1 MNITKNDFSFGRYKS
16 DIKKK
21 IKSFENTEIPER
33 IFKKDFTVWKES
45 PEYEQLIKNRLGW
58 LLLPVTMQ
66 EKADE
71 IDSFVS
77 EIRKSGFEYA
87 VVMGMGGSS
96 MCPEVCRDT
105 FGVRKGY
112 LNLFVLDSTD
122 PQSVTDIEN
131 SIDISKTL
139 FIVSSKSGSTIEVDS
154 FLRYFFAKTE
164 EIFSEDAGSRFIAVT
179 DPGTYL
185 DSLSTE
191 LGFRKTFVNPADI
204 GGRYSALSFF
214 GLVPAALIG
223 VDVKRFLKKAED
235 VMNMCFED
243 SFFKNIGFST
253 GVITAYL
260 SEFGV
265 DKLTFVL
272 SDKIK
277 SFGYWVEQL
286 IAESTGKEGK
296 GILPIEGENTGKANS
311 YSRDRFFVNIYLKK
325 DKNKNKNK
333 NRVRFLAKKKY
344 PVLNIEIDEL
354 YDLGGLFYLWEFATA
369 VMGYAMDIN
378 PFDEPNVKESKDN
391 TSKVLKYYEENKKL
405 PEQAAISENKKIK
418 LYSGKESDTLNLLS
432 FKKDKVK
439 ISEVMKYFTD
449 QYTAGDYFA
458 IMAYLNR
465 TEKTDILLQELREI
479 LRSNFKSA
487 TTVGYGPRF
496 LHSTGQFHK
505 GGPDKGMFIQ
515 IVCDDKT
522 DIEIPGK
529 NFSFSILKQAQSEGD
544 FESLQKHDRRVLKF
558 STGKDINKGLKEII
572 KQFRKAL
579 KNK

>member
-21 IKSFENTEIPER
+21 IEKIETSDIPER
-33 IFKKDFTVWKES
+33 IFNKDFTVWKDL
-45 PEYEQLIKNRLGW
+45 PEFEQLIKNRLGW
-58 LLLPVTMQ
+58 LMLPITMQ
-66 EKADE
+66 EKTDE

-77 EIRKSGFEYA
+77 EIRKSRFEYA

-122 PQSVTDIEN
+122 PQSVSDIEN

-164 EIFSEDAGSRFIAVT
+164 EIFSDDAGSRFIAVT

-185 DSLSTE
+185 DSLSAE

-223 VDVKRFLKKAED
+223 VDIKRFLKNAEV
-235 VMNMCFED
+235 VMNMCFEN
-243 SFFKNIGFST
+243 SFFKNPGFST
-253 GVITAYL
+253 GMIAAYL

-296 GILPIEGENTGKANS
+296 GILPIEGEITGKANS
-311 YSRDRFFVNIYLKK
+311 YNRDRFFVNIYLKK
-325 DKNKNKNK
+325 DKNKKK
-333 NRVRFLAKKKY
+333 VKALAKEKY

-354 YDLGGLFYLWEFATA
+354 YDLGGLFYLWEFVTA
-369 VMGYAMDIN
+369 VIGYAMDIN

-391 TSKVLKYYEENKKL
+391 TSKVLDYYEKNKKL
-405 PEQAAISENKKIK
+405 QEQTAVSGNKKIK
-418 LYSGKESDTLNLLS
+418 LYTGKESDTLNLLS
-432 FKKDKVK
+432 FKKGKTK
-439 ISEVMKYFTD
+439 ISEVIKYFTD
-449 QYTAGDYFA
+449 QFAVGDYFA
-458 IMAYLNR
+458 VMAYLNR
-465 TEKTDILLQELREI
+465 SEKADSLLQELREI
-479 LRSNFKSA
+479 LRSKFKSA
-487 TTVGYGPRF
+487 TTVGFGPRF

-529 NFSFSILKQAQSEGD
+529 DFSFSILKQAQSEGD

-558 STGKDINKGLKEII
+558 DIGKDINKGLKEII
-572 KQFRKAL
+572 KEFKRAL
-579 KNK
+579 KK

>member
-21 IKSFENTEIPER
+21 IEKIETSDIPER
-33 IFKKDFTVWKES
+33 IFNKDFTVWKDL
-45 PEYEQLIKNRLGW
+45 PEFEQLIKNRLGW
-58 LLLPVTMQ
+58 LMLPITMQ
-66 EKADE
+66 EKTDE

-112 LNLFVLDSTD
+112 LDLFVLDSTD

-164 EIFSEDAGSRFIAVT
+164 EIFSDDAGSRFIAVT

-185 DSLSTE
+185 DSLSAE

-223 VDVKRFLKKAED
+223 VDIKRFLKNAEV
-235 VMNMCFED
+235 VMNMCFEN
-243 SFFKNIGFST
+243 SFFKNPGFST
-253 GVITAYL
+253 GMIAAYL

-296 GILPIEGENTGKANS
+296 GILPIEGEITGKANS
-311 YSRDRFFVNIYLKK
+311 YNRDRFFVNIYLKK
-325 DKNKNKNK
+325 DKNKKK
-333 NRVRFLAKKKY
+333 VKALAKEKY

-354 YDLGGLFYLWEFATA
+354 YDLGGLFYLWEFVTA
-369 VMGYAMDIN
+369 VIGYAMDIN

-391 TSKVLKYYEENKKL
+391 TSKVLDYYEENKKL
-405 PEQAAISENKKIK
+405 QEQTAVSGNKKIK
-418 LYSGKESDTLNLLS
+418 LYTGKESDTLNLLS
-432 FKKDKVK
+432 FKKGKAK
-439 ISEVMKYFTD
+439 ISEVIKYFTD
-449 QYTAGDYFA
+449 QFAVGDYFA
-458 IMAYLNR
+458 VMAYLNR
-465 TEKTDILLQELREI
+465 SEKADSPLQELREI
-479 LRSNFKSA
+479 LRSKFKSA
-487 TTVGYGPRF
+487 TTVGFGPRF

-529 NFSFSILKQAQSEGD
+529 DFSFSILKQAQSEGD

-558 STGKDINKGLKEII
+558 NIGKDINKGLKEII
-572 KQFRKAL
+572 KEFKKAL